1 MARVLGHTVTEIKPS
16 LVALNAHEGFCERL
30 AGLSLKNVALSVFE
44 EGRKKPVFSELG
56 EILFTHFGISGPLV
70 LSASAHMRYIGK
82 KQYTAAIDLKPGL
95 TPEQLDK
102 RILRDFDEEK
112 TAIS

>member
-1 MARVLGHTVTEIKPS
+1 M
-16 LVALNAHEGFCERL
+16 AHEGFCERL

-56 EILFTHFGISGPLV
+56 EILFTHFGISGTFGIKRV
-70 LSASAHMRYIGK
+70 RAHMRYNRQK
-82 KQYTAAIDLKPGL
+82 AVHRAIDLKPGL

-102 RILRDFDEEK
+102 RFSVILTKKK